1 MKNFIAYFILFSSLL
16 CSPYSF
22 SDSDSIILQST
33 SSSRD
38 SGLLGFLIPKFTRTS
53 NIKVKV
59 VASGTGQALRNAKD
73 CNGDLLLVH
82 SLDDELKFISDG
94 YGLKR
99 YELMTNDYILV
110 GPSSNPANLSMS
122 DSPKQAFT
130 KIVTSGV
137 KFVSRYDDSGTNKKE
152 LSLWQHYGLDYNDFS
167 SSWYIKSG
175 QGMGSTLNIAIGM
188 NGYTFSDRSTWIKF
202 QNKSNHK
209 ILYESPKDLVNT
221 YSLVTINYKKCP
233 NTKFETAMKFVE
245 WLLSDEGQIS
255 INSYKVDGQ
264 QVFHTK

>member
-1 MKNFIAYFILFSSLL
+1 MCIRDRLY
-16 CSPYSF
+16 SPYSF

-38 SGLLGFLIPKFTRTS
+38 SGLLGFLIPKFTLKS

-59 VASGTGQALRNAKD
+59 VASGTGQALRNARD

-82 SLDDELKFISDG
+82 SLNDELKFISDG

-99 YELMTNDYILV
+99 YELMSNDYVLI

-122 DSPKQAFT
+122 DSPKQTFT
-130 KIVTSGV
+130 KIVMSDV
-137 KFVSRYDDSGTNKKE
+137 KFISRFDDSGTNKKE

-167 SSWYIKSG
+167 PSWYVKSG

-202 QNKSNHK
+202 KNKSNHK
-209 ILYESPKDLVNT
+209 ILYESPKELINT
-221 YSLVTINYKKCP
+221 YSLVTINYEKCP
-233 NTKFETAMKFVE
+233 NTKFEIAMKFVE
-245 WLLSDEGQIS
+245 WLLSEEGQLS
-255 INSYKVDGQ
+255 INSYTVEGQ
-264 QVFHTK
+264 QVFFTK